1 VPLGAPS
8 QLQSLLQ
15 YFLFKRKDDEI
26 TQDTTQHA
34 IEEASTQVLNKD
46 VSKYAIKKYQV
57 CYEDISNIK
66 EELIN

>member
-1 VPLGAPS
+1 MPLGAPS

-26 TQDTTQHA
+26 TQHA

-57 CYEDISNIK
+57 CYEDISNVK